1 MRAAARFALLSGL
14 FLLVLR
20 NAADFG
26 EEAKRCA
33 TADRP
38 NDLPN
43 LGRKASFSTSLP
55 MSVTFVSFFVLSPL
69 RAAWRAAAYLLY
81 FTYLPGR
88 RPFEPAAGEVVFF
101 SEVAVDE
108 GFVFFAFFSCPAS
121 SNSWILIRAEDA
133 FRF

>member
-1 MRAAARFALLSGL
+1 MAARFALLSGL

-43 LGRKASFSTSLP
+43 LGRKASFSISLSMP
-55 MSVTFVSFFVLSPL
+55 DAFVSFLGLSPL

-88 RPFEPAAGEVVFF
+88 RPDLRQAAVYGDTSFFDEFVRFPA
-101 SEVAVDE
+101 
-108 GFVFFAFFSCPAS
+108 
-121 SNSWILIRAEDA
+121 
-133 FRF
+133 